1 MFNLFGK
8 KKTEEKKKKPVNI
21 VKDLLNADL
30 ETIWR
35 IEDKNHFLIAMD
47 GWLSRK
53 CQFGEDIEKLSD
65 AEKVIY
71 FNGQLEAEVN
81 NGGFSQYFYNSS
93 GNFANRTV
101 DSLTAVGAAQV
112 AEILKK
118 ALQAVGVNLPENWS
132 ERQELLNQVLT
143 EDIEAKLNEFDSEF
157 YLYPDNLEELN
168 YGYIIANK
176 SQFTETA
183 ESSS

>member
-1 MFNLFGK
+1 M
-8 KKTEEKKKKPVNI
+8 
-21 VKDLLNADL
+21 
-30 ETIWR
+30 
-35 IEDKNHFLIAMD
+35 
-47 GWLSRK
+47 
-53 CQFGEDIEKLSD
+53 
-65 AEKVIY
+65 
-71 FNGQLEAEVN
+71 N
-81 NGGFSQYFYNSS
+81 NGGFSQYFYNST
-93 GNFANRTV
+93 GNFANKTV
-101 DSLTAVGAAQV
+101 DSLAAVGASQV
-112 AEILKK
+112 AEILNK
-118 ALQAVGVNLPENWS
+118 ALYTIGVHLPEGWT